1 MMADDEGQ
9 RIDHPEAKRKLQ
21 LADRLDQ
28 LRADSKANLDNI
40 EQFMAKTNLDQIDQL
55 RTYSKTRLE
64 QSETHLLHELQIH
77 RVELEM
83 QNHELREV
91 QERLEEA
98 RDRYADL
105 YDFAPIG
112 YLTLAETGRILEI
125 NLTGAAMLGDER
137 ANIVGNPFSARL
149 ALNDSQMFFLYLNR
163 VFRSTG
169 TSNIVT
175 EVKIKRGGVEHDMR
189 LESAPIT
196 ATSGQSHAC
205 RMVMTDISEQ
215 KRTTGTLRQTL
226 SAQEAL
232 LNTIP
237 AMVYFKD
244 MNQRYTAVSLG
255 CEDFFGRPAAEILGK
270 TCFDLIPRKQA
281 EALHRIE
288 QSVLLTGKPLRNI
301 EQMVSDASGNPRFL
315 SISLV
320 PYFGPDGKI
329 AGLVGV
335 SVDVTTIREAEQR
348 SQDLLRQ
355 NRLLTQ
361 RLFSLQEAE
370 RRHLAREL
378 HDELGQWLT
387 AIQAEAG
394 AICSSSGAER
404 EPEIYANAQAIGKS
418 ATEVQSVIRRILRR
432 LRPVLLDQLGLADS
446 LQELAIQ
453 WRQHHP
459 KIVCDLELEGD
470 LAGLPESLNITLYRI
485 VQEALTN
492 IANHAQA
499 SHVKVRLRREPGA
512 ASAPE
517 HLLLTVQDDGKGMD
531 PKLPVK
537 GLGML
542 GMRERVIASGGE
554 FLSHSALGQG
564 VCIEIRLP
572 LVAQKEEKHE

>member
-1 MMADDEGQ
+1 MADDE
-9 RIDHPEAKRKLQ
+9 RRRSDDHEALSKLQ
-21 LADRLDQ
+21 Q
-28 LRADSKANLDNI
+28 C
-40 EQFMAKTNLDQIDQL
+40 
-55 RTYSKTRLE
+55 
-64 QSETHLLHELQIH
+64 ETHLLHELQTHQI
-77 RVELEM
+77 ELEM

-91 QERLEEA
+91 QQRLEEA

-105 YDFAPIG
+105 YDFAPMG
-112 YLTLAETGRILEI
+112 YLTLDETGRIQEI

-137 ANIVGNPFSARL
+137 ANLIGKPFPSRL
-149 ALNDSQMFFLYLNR
+149 ALNDSQRFFPYLNR
-163 VFRSTG
+163 VFHSSG
-169 TSNIVT
+169 SSNIVT
-175 EVKIKRGGVEHDMR
+175 EVKIRRGGEHDVR
-189 LESAPIT
+189 LESAPMKG
-196 ATSGQSHAC
+196 AAGQSRTC

-215 KRTTGTLRQTL
+215 KRATGALQQTL

-237 AMVYFKD
+237 AIAFFKD
-244 MNQRYTAVSLG
+244 MDLRYTAVSQVFA
-255 CEDFFGRPAAEILGK
+255 DFFGHPAADILGK
-270 TCFDLIPRKQA
+270 TSFDLVPREVAEEFKQVD
-281 EALHRIE
+281 R
-288 QSVLLTGKPLRNI
+288 SVLLSGQPLRDR
-301 EQMVSDASGNPRFL
+301 ERMVSDAKGNQCFL
-315 SISLV
+315 SASLA
-320 PYFGPDGKI
+320 PYFGPDGKTV
-329 AGLVGV
+329 GLVGV
-335 SVDVTTIREAEQR
+335 SVDVTAIREAEQR

-355 NRLLTQ
+355 NRLLTR

-387 AIQAEAG
+387 AIQAEAE

-404 EPEIYANAQAIGKS
+404 EPGMCANARAIGKS
-418 ATEVQSVIRRILRR
+418 AAEVQSVIRRILRR
-432 LRPVLLDQLGLADS
+432 LRPSLLDELGLTES

-459 KIVCDLELEGD
+459 KIVCDLEL
-470 LAGLPESLNITLYRI
+470 AGNLDNLPESLNITLYRI

-499 SHVKVRLRREPGA
+499 SHVKVWLRRVPGV

-531 PKLPVK
+531 LNLPLK

-554 FLSHSALGQG
+554 FTSHSAPGQG

-572 LVAQKEEKHE
+572 LVMQEEEKHE

>member
-1 MMADDEGQ
+1 MTDDEIR
-9 RIDHPEAKRKLQ
+9 RIDDHEERSKSQ
-21 LADRLDQ
+21 L
-28 LRADSKANLDNI
+28 I
-40 EQFMAKTNLDQIDQL
+40 DQIA
-55 RTYSKTRLE
+55 LE
-64 QSETHLLHELQIH
+64 I
-77 RVELEM
+77 
-83 QNHELREV
+83 QNRELREL
-91 QERLEEA
+91 QQRLEEA

-105 YDFAPIG
+105 YDFAPVG
-112 YLTLAETGRILEI
+112 YLTLEATGRILEI
-125 NLTGAAMLGDER
+125 NLTGAAMLGEER
-137 ANIVGNPFSARL
+137 ASIIGKPFSARL
-149 ALNDSQMFFLYLNR
+149 ARNDSQLFFLYLNR
-163 VFRSTG
+163 VFHSTG
-169 TSNIVT
+169 GNNIVT
-175 EVKIKRGGVEHDMR
+175 EVKIQHSGVEHDVR
-189 LESAPIT
+189 LESAPMTGT
-196 ATSGQSHAC
+196 AGQDRTC

-215 KRTTGTLRQTL
+215 KRATGALEQTR

-237 AMVYFKD
+237 AMAFYKD
-244 MNQRYTAVSLG
+244 MDLRYTAVSQVAA
-255 CEDFFGRPAAEILGK
+255 EFFGRTVADILGK
-270 TCFDLIPRKQA
+270 TNFDLMPREQA
-281 EALHRIE
+281 EGFQQLGR
-288 QSVLLTGKPLRNI
+288 SVLLSGKPLRNM
-301 EQMVSDASGNPRFL
+301 EQMMSDAKGNPCFL

-320 PYFGPDGKI
+320 PYFGQDGKA

-335 SVDVTTIREAEQR
+335 SVDITGVKEAEQL

-361 RLFSLQEAE
+361 QLFSLQESE

-404 EPEIYANAQAIGKS
+404 EPEIRANAQAIGKS
-418 ATEVQSVIRRILRR
+418 AAEVQSVIRRILRR
-432 LRPVLLDQLGLADS
+432 LRPALLDELGLTDS

-459 KIVCDLELEGD
+459 KIVCDLELDGNLGD
-470 LAGLPESLNITLYRI
+470 LPESLNITLYRI

-499 SHVKVRLRREPGA
+499 SHVKVWLRRVPGV
-512 ASAPE
+512 ASEPE

-531 PKLPVK
+531 PRLPLK

-554 FLSHSALGQG
+554 FMSHCAPGQG
-564 VCIEIRLP
+564 VRIEIRLP
-572 LVAQKEEKHE
+572 LVAPREERRKT

>member
-1 MMADDEGQ
+1 MADDERQ
-9 RIDHPEAKRKLQ
+9 RSDDHVGLSKSQ
-21 LADRLDQ
+21 LLDQ
-28 LRADSKANLDNI
+28 LDQLQADSK
-40 EQFMAKTNLDQIDQL
+40 TSLDQ
-55 RTYSKTRLE
+55 SK
-64 QSETHLLHELQIH
+64 THLLHELQIH
-77 RVELEM
+77 QIELEM
-83 QNHELREV
+83 QNREMREV
-91 QERLEEA
+91 QQRLEEA

-105 YDFAPIG
+105 YDFAPMG
-112 YLTLAETGRILEI
+112 YLTLEETGRILEI

-137 ANIVGNPFSARL
+137 ANIIGTPFSARL
-149 ALNDSQMFFLYLNR
+149 ALNDSQLFFLYLNR

-175 EVKIKRGGVEHDMR
+175 ELKIKRGGVEHDVR
-189 LESAPIT
+189 LESAPMTGT
-196 ATSGQSHAC
+196 AGQSRTC

-215 KRTTGTLRQTL
+215 KRTTGALQQTR

-237 AMVYFKD
+237 AMTYFKD
-244 MNQRYTAVSLG
+244 TDLRFTAVSQVFA
-255 CEDFFGRPAAEILGK
+255 DFFGRPAADILGK
-270 TCFDLIPRKQA
+270 TSFDLTPREQA
-281 EALHRIE
+281 EVFQRIDR
-288 QSVLLTGKPLRNI
+288 SVLLSGKPLRNR
-301 EQMVSDASGNPRFL
+301 ERTVSDARGNLFFL
-315 SISLV
+315 STSLA
-320 PYFGPDGKI
+320 PYFGPDGKT

-335 SVDVTTIREAEQR
+335 SVDVTAIREAEQR

-361 RLFSLQEAE
+361 RLFSLQESE

-432 LRPVLLDQLGLADS
+432 LRPSLLDELGLNES

-459 KIVCDLELEGD
+459 KIVCDLELDGNLD
-470 LAGLPESLNITLYRI
+470 DLPESLNITLYRI

-499 SHVKVRLRREPGA
+499 SHVKVWLRRVPGE

-531 PKLPVK
+531 PRLPLK

-542 GMRERVIASGGE
+542 GIRERVITSGGE
-554 FLSHSALGQG
+554 FMSHSAPGQG
-564 VCIEIRLP
+564 VCIDIRLP
-572 LVAQKEEKHE
+572 VAQKMIERRKT

>member
-1 MMADDEGQ
+1 MAEGEKM
-9 RIDHPEAKRKLQ
+9 RIDPAAMSKSELV
-21 LADRLDQ
+21 DQ
-28 LRADSKANLDNI
+28 LNQLQAN
-40 EQFMAKTNLDQIDQL
+40 AKTD
-55 RTYSKTRLE
+55 LE
-64 QSETHLLHELQIH
+64 QSEAQLLHELQVHQI
-77 RVELEM
+77 ELEM
-83 QNHELREV
+83 QNLELREA
-91 QERLEEA
+91 QQRLEEA

-112 YLTLAETGRILEI
+112 YLTLEGAGRILEI

-137 ANIVGNPFSARL
+137 ANLIGKPFSARL
-149 ALNDSQMFFLYLNR
+149 ARKDSQLFFLYLNR
-163 VFRSTG
+163 VFHSVG
-169 TSNIVT
+169 GSNIVT
-175 EVKIKRGGVEHDMR
+175 EVKIKRGDAVVDVH
-189 LESAPIT
+189 LESAPMKST
-196 ATSGQSHAC
+196 AGQDRTC

-215 KRTTGTLRQTL
+215 KRAKGTLKQTL
-226 SAQEAL
+226 LAQEAL

-237 AMVYFKD
+237 AKVFFKD
-244 MNQRYTAVSLG
+244 KDLRYTAVSQG
-255 CEDFFGRPAAEILGK
+255 CQEFFGRQVADILGK
-270 TCFDLIPRKQA
+270 TNFDLIPRKQA
-281 EALHRIE
+281 EGLQRME
-288 QSVLLTGKPLRNI
+288 LSVLLSGVPERNI
-301 EQMVSDASGNPRFL
+301 EHMVTDSKGNQLFFT
-315 SISLV
+315 ISLA
-320 PYFGPDGKI
+320 PYFGPDGKT

-335 SVDVTTIREAEQR
+335 SVDVTPIREAEHL

-361 RLFSLQEAE
+361 RLFSLQESE

-394 AICSSSGAER
+394 AICSNSGAER
-404 EPEIYANAQAIGKS
+404 EPEICAIAQAIGNS

-432 LRPVLLDQLGLADS
+432 LRPALLDELGLTDS

-459 KIVCDLELEGD
+459 KIVCDMELDGNLGD
-470 LAGLPESLNITLYRI
+470 LSEALNITLYRI

-499 SHVKVRLRREPGA
+499 HHVKVWLRRVPDV
-512 ASAPE
+512 ASDPE
-517 HLLLTVQDDGKGMD
+517 HLLLTVQDDGKGMYSN
-531 PKLPVK
+531 LPLK

-554 FLSHSALGQG
+554 FMSQSAPGKG

-572 LVAQKEEKHE
+572 LVAPMEERRKT